1 MPENKL
7 YPPEGLRP
15 PSSFTLQSLREAM
28 AFYHVPPEK
37 TILLFDDISLLP
49 GKIRIRSK
57 GSAGGHNGVKNII
70 YLSGK
75 DTFPRVKLG
84 VGYKPPEW
92 DLADWV
98 LGRFSQEDQK
108 RMEDAVQNA
117 VSAVE
122 LMVNGKIQE
131 AMNLYNGK

>member
-1 MPENKL
+1 M
-7 YPPEGLRP
+7 
-15 PSSFTLQSLREAM
+15 
-28 AFYHVPPEK
+28 
-37 TILLFDDISLLP
+37 
-49 GKIRIRSK
+49 
-57 GSAGGHNGVKNII
+57 KNII

-98 LGRFSQEDQK
+98 LGRFSEEDQK
-108 RMEDAVQNA
+108 RMEEAVQNA